1 MDKKRRDKTR
11 DKVSR
16 GKVRDEV
23 RGDEFPF
30 IKDGKIFFVKTENGN
45 EIPEILEDN
54 RTKIEDFRKYLKAE
68 RNFSDNTLRAYETD
82 ILGFALFLQSAGFA
96 SFLNADKNIIRKY
109 LSSLNEKKIGKAT
122 LTRKFSSLRTFYKF
136 LTLNEYIDSSP
147 LENMSGPKKDKKM
160 PAFLT
165 EEEMRGLF
173 EIPELTLRDRAMI
186 ELLYSCGLRIEE
198 LVGLNIRN
206 IDFFGNTVTVFGKGS
221 KERIVPAGE
230 PALAVMREYI
240 DERRQNNFPPEPNSP
255 AFLNARGQRLDQR
268 AARRALHNWFLKAG
282 FTKKVSP
289 HTLRHTFAT
298 HILDRGCDLRS
309 VQEMLGHKNL
319 VTTQVYTHVTIES
332 LKKVYEKA
340 HPRAK

>member
-1 MDKKRRDKTR
+1 M
-11 DKVSR
+11 
-16 GKVRDEV
+16 
-23 RGDEFPF
+23 F
-30 IKDGKIFFVKTENGN
+30 
-45 EIPEILEDN
+45 
-54 RTKIEDFRKYLKAE
+54 
-68 RNFSDNTLRAYETD
+68 LRSS
-82 ILGFALFLQSAGFA
+82 GFE
-96 SFLNADKNIIRKY
+96 SFLNADKNTIRKY
-109 LSSLNEKKIGKAT
+109 LSLLNEKKFGKAT

-136 LTLNEYIDSSP
+136 LTLNEYVGASP
-147 LENMSGPKKDKKM
+147 LGSMSGPKKDKKM

-198 LVGLNIRN
+198 LVGLNIKN

-230 PALAVMREYI
+230 PALAVVREYI
-240 DERRQNNFPPEPNSP
+240 GVRRQNPNSP
-255 AFLNARGQRLDQR
+255 VFLNARGQRLDQR
-268 AARRALHNWFLKAG
+268 AARRALHNWFIKAG

-332 LKKVYEKA
+332 LKRVYEKA